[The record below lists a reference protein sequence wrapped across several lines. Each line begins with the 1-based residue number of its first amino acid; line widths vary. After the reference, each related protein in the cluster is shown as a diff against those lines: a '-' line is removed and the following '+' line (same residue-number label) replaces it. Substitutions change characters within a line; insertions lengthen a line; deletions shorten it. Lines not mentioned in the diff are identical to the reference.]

1 MHEPVVFDRV
11 AFAWVAANGTKSWSF
26 VEITDAHGET
36 VAVECQGLRTGDGR
50 EQVFSQFVERL
61 RGVRIHRDCE
71 VERLLGLTREE
82 GKANSRVV
90 SALATAVVEFQCRY
104 SGLSMTEA
112 LGGEPKER
120 QLLYA
125 NLNRYLRD
133 VKKSRTPADFG
144 EAAEGAVREGFTI
157 LKTDPF
163 DEVRPTHTVDEIFE
177 VASVSLE
184 RLAAMR
190 SAAGDDVA
198 LQVDC
203 HGAFNVETAI
213 AIAPELERLGVTWFE
228 DPVRH
233 RDELEGLRTVA
244 EQVGIPLAA
253 GGDDYGEESVCR
265 VGQYWSEVH
274 DAGRHAV
281 RGRRGCRAGGTG
293 RRQARRADIVPQPIR
308 AAVEPGERTRTR
320 GYAKSSRAGTRAV
333 GERLEGRPDRP
344 AGDRGGRASRLAR
357 RDWNGRDDQLEDS
370 RKRRR
375 SALDAVATSRRASRM
390 PRPA

>member
-1 MHEPVVFDRV
+1 MHSTVSRSRGSQ
-11 AFAWVAANGTKSWSF
+11 ANEVKSWSF
-26 VEITDAHGET
+26 IKITDAHGGT
-36 VAVECQGLRTGDGR
+36 VTVECQGLRTVDDR
-50 EQVFSQFVERL
+50 ERIFAEFVERL
-61 RGVRIHRDCE
+61 RGVYITGDGE
-71 VERLLGLTREE
+71 IERLLGLTREE

-90 SALATAVVEFQCRY
+90 SALATAVVELQCRY

-112 LGGEPKER
+112 LGEGSRKER

-133 VKKSRTPADFG
+133 VKKEPNPGGLRQRPRRG
-144 EAAEGAVREGFTI
+144 PCEEGFTI

-233 RDELEGLRTVA
+233 RDF
-244 EQVGIPLAA
+244 
-253 GGDDYGEESVCR
+253 
-265 VGQYWSEVH
+265 
-274 DAGRHAV
+274 
-281 RGRRGCRAGGTG
+281 
-293 RRQARRADIVPQPIR
+293 
-308 AAVEPGERTRTR
+308 
-320 GYAKSSRAGTRAV
+320 
-333 GERLEGRPDRP
+333 RP
-344 AGDRGGRASRLAR
+344 
-357 RDWNGRDDQLEDS
+357 
-370 RKRRR
+370 
-375 SALDAVATSRRASRM
+375 
-390 PRPA
+390 

>member
-1 MHEPVVFDRV
+1 M
-11 AFAWVAANGTKSWSF
+11 K
-26 VEITDAHGET
+26 
-36 VAVECQGLRTGDGR
+36 
-50 EQVFSQFVERL
+50 
-61 RGVRIHRDCE
+61 
-71 VERLLGLTREE
+71 
-82 GKANSRVV
+82 K
-90 SALATAVVEFQCRY
+90 
-104 SGLSMTEA
+104 
-112 LGGEPKER
+112 R

-144 EAAEGAVREGFTI
+144 KAAEGAVREGFTI

-233 RDELEGLRTVA
+233 REELGGLRTVA
-244 EQVGIPLAA
+244 EQVDIPLAA
-253 GGDDYGEESVCR
+253 GGDDYGEETFAALVESGVKYTMQDVMRCGGVGVAARAGQAGAMHGAQTSCHSPFGPLSNLASAHVHAAMPNPHALEHALWENDWRADLIDPPEIVEDGHLVFPGGVGTGAMINWRTLER
-265 VGQYWSEVH
+265 VGGMRW
-274 DAGRHAV
+274 
-281 RGRRGCRAGGTG
+281 T
-293 RRQARRADIVPQPIR
+293 P
-308 AAVEPGERTRTR
+308 
-320 GYAKSSRAGTRAV
+320 
-333 GERLEGRPDRP
+333 
-344 AGDRGGRASRLAR
+344 
-357 RDWNGRDDQLEDS
+357 
-370 RKRRR
+370 
-375 SALDAVATSRRASRM
+375 
-390 PRPA
+390 

>member
-1 MHEPVVFDRV
+1 MTESVIFDSI

-26 VEITDAHGET
+26 AEITDANGET
-36 VAVECQGLRTGDGR
+36 VTVECLGVRPEDGSHSVLA
-50 EQVFSQFVERL
+50 EFVEKL
-61 RGVRIHRDCE
+61 RGIPVHSDSE
-71 VERLLGLTREE
+71 VERSLGLTMVEA
-82 GKANSRVV
+82 KANSRAV

-104 SGLSMTEA
+104 SGRSMTEA

-163 DEVRPTHTVDEIFE
+163 DEVQPTHTVDEIFD
-177 VASVSLE
+177 VAAVSLE

-190 SAAGDDVA
+190 SAAGQDVA

-228 DPVRH
+228 DPIR
-233 RDELEGLRTVA
+233 RARGAAELRVVA
-244 EQVGIPLAA
+244 NGVGVPLAA
-253 GGDDYGEESVCR
+253 GGDDFGEDSIAELVEAGVRYTMQDVMRCGGVGAATRAGQAGARRGARVSCHSPFGPLSNLASAHVHAATPNPHALEHALWENDWRADLVDPPEVVEDGHLIFPGGEGMGATINWKTLER
-265 VGQYWSEVH
+265 VG
-274 DAGRHAV
+274 GV
-281 RGRRGCRAGGTG
+281 RW
-293 RRQARRADIVPQPIR
+293 
-308 AAVEPGERTRTR
+308 AA
-320 GYAKSSRAGTRAV
+320 
-333 GERLEGRPDRP
+333 
-344 AGDRGGRASRLAR
+344 
-357 RDWNGRDDQLEDS
+357 
-370 RKRRR
+370 
-375 SALDAVATSRRASRM
+375 
-390 PRPA
+390 

>member
-1 MHEPVVFDRV
+1 MHEPAVFDRV

-26 VEITDAHGET
+26 VEITDANGET
-36 VAVECQGLRTGDGR
+36 VTVECQGLRTGDGR

-90 SALATAVVEFQCRY
+90 SALATAVIEFQCRY
-104 SGLSMTEA
+104 FEHSMTEA
-112 LGGEPKER
+112 LGGELKER

-190 SAAGDDVA
+190 SAAGDGVS

-244 EQVGIPLAA
+244 ERVDIPLAA
-253 GGDDYGEESVCR
+253 GGDDYGEESFAELVRSGVKYTMQDVMRCGGVGVAARAGQAGTKHGARTSCHSPFGPLSNLASAHVHAATPNPHALEHALWENDWRADLIDPPEIVEDGHLVFPGGVGTGATINWKTLER
-265 VGQYWSEVH
+265 VG
-274 DAGRHAV
+274 GV
-281 RGRRGCRAGGTG
+281 RWK
-293 RRQARRADIVPQPIR
+293 P
-308 AAVEPGERTRTR
+308 
-320 GYAKSSRAGTRAV
+320 
-333 GERLEGRPDRP
+333 
-344 AGDRGGRASRLAR
+344 
-357 RDWNGRDDQLEDS
+357 
-370 RKRRR
+370 
-375 SALDAVATSRRASRM
+375 
-390 PRPA
+390 

>member
-1 MHEPVVFDRV
+1 MLEPVAFDRI
-11 AFAWVAANGTKSWSF
+11 AFAWVRANEVKSWSF
-26 VEITDAHGET
+26 IEITDANGET
-36 VAVECQGLRTGDGR
+36 VAVECQGLRTVDGR
-50 EQVFSQFVERL
+50 ERILAEFVERL
-61 RGVRIHRDCE
+61 RGVPIPGDGE
-71 VERLLGLTREE
+71 IERLLGLTGEE
-82 GKANSRVV
+82 ARANSRVV
-90 SALATAVVEFQCRY
+90 SALATAVVELQCRY

-144 EAAEGAVREGFTI
+144 EAAEGAAREGFTI

-177 VASVSLE
+177 AASVSLE

-190 SAAGDDVA
+190 SAAGDGVG

-233 RDELEGLRTVA
+233 RDELDGLRAVA
-244 EQVGIPLAA
+244 EEVGIPLAA
-253 GGDDYGEESVCR
+253 GGDDYGEETFAGLVDAGVKYTMQDVMRCGGVGVAARAGQAGARHGAQTSCHSPFGPLSSLASAHVHAATPNPHALEHALWENDWRADLIDPPEIVEDGHLVFPGGVGMGATINWKTLER
-265 VGQYWSEVH
+265 VG
-274 DAGRHAV
+274 GV
-281 RGRRGCRAGGTG
+281 RW
-293 RRQARRADIVPQPIR
+293 
-308 AAVEPGERTRTR
+308 
-320 GYAKSSRAGTRAV
+320 K
-333 GERLEGRPDRP
+333 L
-344 AGDRGGRASRLAR
+344 
-357 RDWNGRDDQLEDS
+357 
-370 RKRRR
+370 
-375 SALDAVATSRRASRM
+375 
-390 PRPA
+390 

>member
-1 MHEPVVFDRV
+1 MHEPVIFDRV

-26 VEITDAHGET
+26 AEITDAHGET
-36 VAVECQGLRTGDGR
+36 VIVECQGLRTVDGR
-50 EQVFSQFVERL
+50 EGVLAEFVERL
-61 RGVRIHRDCE
+61 RGVRIHSDGDI
-71 VERLLGLTREE
+71 ERLLGLTREE

-90 SALATAVVEFQCRY
+90 SALATAVLELQCRY

-133 VKKSRTPADFG
+133 VKKSRTPTDFG

-163 DEVRPTHTVDEIFE
+163 DEVRPTHSVDEIAD

-190 SAAGDDVA
+190 AAAGDDIA

-203 HGAFNVETAI
+203 HGAFNVGTAI

-228 DPVRH
+228 DPVR
-233 RDELEGLRTVA
+233 RARGAGELRMVR
-244 EQVGIPLAA
+244 EQVAIPLAA
-253 GGDDYGEESVCR
+253 GGDDYGEETFAELVEAGVKYTMQDIMRCGGVGVAARAGQAGARRGAQTSCHSPFGPLSNLASAHVHAATPNPHALEHALWENDWRADLIDPPEIVEDGHLVFPGGVGMGATINWKTLQR
-265 VGQYWSEVH
+265 VG
-274 DAGRHAV
+274 GV
-281 RGRRGCRAGGTG
+281 RWT
-293 RRQARRADIVPQPIR
+293 P
-308 AAVEPGERTRTR
+308 
-320 GYAKSSRAGTRAV
+320 
-333 GERLEGRPDRP
+333 
-344 AGDRGGRASRLAR
+344 
-357 RDWNGRDDQLEDS
+357 
-370 RKRRR
+370 
-375 SALDAVATSRRASRM
+375 
-390 PRPA
+390 

>member
-26 VEITDAHGET
+26 IEITDASGET
-36 VAVECQGLRTGDGR
+36 VTIECQGLRTVDGR
-50 EQVFSQFVERL
+50 DRVISEFVERL
-61 RGVRIHRDCE
+61 RGVRIPTDGDI
-71 VERLLGLTREE
+71 ERLLGLTREE

-90 SALATAVVEFQCRY
+90 SALATAVVELQCRY

-112 LGGEPKER
+112 LGGKLQER

-133 VKKSRTPADFG
+133 VKKSRTPTDFG
-144 EAAEGAVREGFTI
+144 EAAEGAAREGFTI

-190 SAAGDDVA
+190 AAAGEDVA

-213 AIAPELERLGVTWFE
+213 AIGPELERLGVTWFE

-233 RDELEGLRTVA
+233 TEELEGLRMVA
-244 EQVGIPLAA
+244 ERVGIPLAA
-253 GGDDYGEESVCR
+253 GGDDYGEKRFAELVEAGVKYTMQDIMRCGGVGVAARAGQAGGKHGAQTSCHSPFGPLSNLASAHVHAATPNPHALEHALWENDWRADLLNPPEIVEDGHLVFPGGVGTGARINWKTLER
-265 VGQYWSEVH
+265 VG
-274 DAGRHAV
+274 GV
-281 RGRRGCRAGGTG
+281 RWT
-293 RRQARRADIVPQPIR
+293 P
-308 AAVEPGERTRTR
+308 
-320 GYAKSSRAGTRAV
+320 
-333 GERLEGRPDRP
+333 
-344 AGDRGGRASRLAR
+344 
-357 RDWNGRDDQLEDS
+357 
-370 RKRRR
+370 
-375 SALDAVATSRRASRM
+375 
-390 PRPA
+390 

>member
-11 AFAWVAANGTKSWSF
+11 AFAWVAANRTKSWSF
-26 VEITDAHGET
+26 VEVTDANGET
-36 VAVECQGLRTGDGR
+36 VTVECQGLRTGDGR
-50 EQVFSQFVERL
+50 EQIFSQFVERL

-104 SGLSMTEA
+104 SGHSMTEE
-112 LGGEPKER
+112 LGGELKER

-144 EAAEGAVREGFTI
+144 EAADGAVREGFTI

-163 DEVRPTHTVDEIFE
+163 DEVRPTHSVDEIFE
-177 VASVSLE
+177 MASVSLE

-190 SAAGDDVA
+190 SAAGDSVS

-203 HGAFNVETAI
+203 HGAFNVDTAI

-233 RDELEGLRTVA
+233 ADEVEGLRTVA
-244 EQVGIPLAA
+244 EEAGIPLAA
-253 GGDDYGEESVCR
+253 GGDDYGEETFAELVNAGVKYTMQDVMRCGG
-265 VGQYWSEVH
+265 VGV
-274 DAGRHAV
+274 AA
-281 RGRRGCRAGGTG
+281 RAG
-293 RRQARRADIVPQPIR
+293 QAGAAQGAQTSCHSPFGPLSNLASAHVHAATPDPHALEHALWENDWRADLIDPPEIVEDGHLVFP
-308 AAVEPGERTRTR
+308 EG
-320 GYAKSSRAGTRAV
+320 V
-333 GERLEGRPDRP
+333 GVGATINWKTLEKV
-344 AGDRGGRASRLAR
+344 GGVR
-357 RDWNGRDDQLEDS
+357 W
-370 RKRRR
+370 K
-375 SALDAVATSRRASRM
+375 
-390 PRPA
+390 P

>member
-26 VEITDAHGET
+26 VEITDIHGET
-36 VAVECQGLRTGDGR
+36 VTIECQGLRTVDGR
-50 EQVFSQFVERL
+50 EQVFSEFVERL

-90 SALATAVVEFQCRY
+90 SALATAVVELQCRY
-104 SGLSMTEA
+104 AGLSMTEA

-133 VKKSRTPADFG
+133 VKKARSPQDFG
-144 EAAEGAVREGFTI
+144 EAAEGAAREGFTI

-177 VASVSLE
+177 LASVSLE

-190 SAAGDDVA
+190 SAAGNDVA

-203 HGAFNVETAI
+203 HGAFNVDTAT

-233 RDELEGLRTVA
+233 REDLEGLRTVA
-244 EQVGIPLAA
+244 ERVGIPLAA
-253 GGDDYGEESVCR
+253 GGDDYGEEAFASLV
-265 VGQYWSEVH
+265 E
-274 DAGRHAV
+274 AGVKYTMQDVMRCG
-281 RGRRGCRAGGTG
+281 GRRGCCACRAG
-293 RRQARRADIVPQPIR
+293 RSQARCANFMPQPVR
-308 AAVEPGERTRTR
+308 PPVELGERARTR
-320 GYAKSSRAGTRAV
+320 GYAKSPRAGTCPV
-333 GERLEGRPDRP
+333 GERMAGGSARP
-344 AGDRGGRASRLAR
+344 AGDCRGRASRIPR
-357 RDWNGRDDQLEDS
+357 WGWNGREDQLEDP
-370 RKRRR
+370 RKGGRGP
-375 SALDAVATSRRASRM
+375 LEAVAT
-390 PRPA
+390 

>member
-1 MHEPVVFDRV
+1 MTEPVMFDCI

-26 VEITDAHGET
+26 AEITDANGVT
-36 VAVECQGLRTGDGR
+36 VTVECLGVRPDDGSHGVLN
-50 EQVFSQFVERL
+50 EFVEKL
-61 RGVRIHRDCE
+61 RGVPVHNDEGI
-71 VERLLGLTREE
+71 ERSLGLTKVEAR
-82 GKANSRVV
+82 ANSRAV

-104 SGLSMTEA
+104 SGWSMTEA
-112 LGGEPKER
+112 LGGKAKER

-163 DEVRPTHTVDEIFE
+163 DEVRPTHTVDEVFD

-190 SAAGDDVA
+190 SAAGADVS

-228 DPVRH
+228 DPIR
-233 RDELEGLRTVA
+233 RTRGSDELRMVA
-244 EQVGIPLAA
+244 NGVGIPLAA
-253 GGDDYGEESVCR
+253 GGDDFGEESIAELVEAGVKYTMQDVMRCGGVGTAARAGQAGARRGARISCHSPFGPLSNLASAHVHAATPNPHALEHALWENDWRAELIDPPEVVEDGHLVFPGGVGTGATINWKTLER
-265 VGQYWSEVH
+265 VG
-274 DAGRHAV
+274 GV
-281 RGRRGCRAGGTG
+281 RWT
-293 RRQARRADIVPQPIR
+293 P
-308 AAVEPGERTRTR
+308 
-320 GYAKSSRAGTRAV
+320 
-333 GERLEGRPDRP
+333 
-344 AGDRGGRASRLAR
+344 
-357 RDWNGRDDQLEDS
+357 
-370 RKRRR
+370 
-375 SALDAVATSRRASRM
+375 
-390 PRPA
+390 

>member
-26 VEITDAHGET
+26 AEITDANGET
-36 VAVECQGLRTGDGR
+36 VTIECQGLRTVDGR
-50 EQVFSQFVERL
+50 ERVLAEFVDSL
-61 RGVRIHRDCE
+61 CGVRIPSDGDI
-71 VERLLGLTREE
+71 ERLLGLNGEE

-104 SGLSMTEA
+104 SGNSMTEA
-112 LGGEPKER
+112 LGGKPQER

-144 EAAEGAVREGFTI
+144 MAAEGAAREGFTI

-163 DEVRPTHTVDEIFE
+163 DEVRPTHSVDEVFK

-190 SAAGDDVA
+190 AAAGEDVA

-203 HGAFNVETAI
+203 HGAFNVETAV

-233 RDELEGLRTVA
+233 TDGVEGLRTVA

-253 GGDDYGEESVCR
+253 GGDDYGEERFAELVEAGVKYTMQDVMRCGG
-265 VGQYWSEVH
+265 VGV
-274 DAGRHAV
+274 AA
-281 RGRRGCRAGGTG
+281 RAGQEGAKRGAQTSCHSPFGPLSNLASAHVHAATTNPHALEHALWENEWRAGLIDPPEIVEDGHLVFPGGAGTG
-293 RRQARRADIVPQPIR
+293 ATINWKTLEKVGGIR
-308 AAVEPGERTRTR
+308 WKP
-320 GYAKSSRAGTRAV
+320 
-333 GERLEGRPDRP
+333 
-344 AGDRGGRASRLAR
+344 
-357 RDWNGRDDQLEDS
+357 
-370 RKRRR
+370 
-375 SALDAVATSRRASRM
+375 
-390 PRPA
+390 

>member
-26 VEITDAHGET
+26 IEITDAHGET
-36 VAVECQGLRTGDGR
+36 VTVECQGLRTVDGR
-50 EQVFSQFVERL
+50 DRVLSEFVEGL
-61 RGVRIHRDCE
+61 RGVRIPGDGDI
-71 VERLLGLTREE
+71 ERLLGLTREE

-90 SALATAVVEFQCRY
+90 SALATAVVELQCRY
-104 SGLSMTEA
+104 SGLSMTAA
-112 LGGEPKER
+112 LGGEPQER

-133 VKKSRTPADFG
+133 VMKSRTPADFG

-163 DEVRPTHTVDEIFE
+163 DEVRPTHSVDEIFD

-190 SAAGDDVA
+190 AAAGDDVE

-228 DPVRH
+228 DPVR
-233 RDELEGLRTVA
+233 RSRGTGELRMVR
-244 EQVGIPLAA
+244 EQVAIPLAA
-253 GGDDYGEESVCR
+253 GGDDYGEETFAELVAAGVKYTMQDIMRCGG
-265 VGQYWSEVH
+265 VGVAAR
-274 DAGRHAV
+274 AGQA
-281 RGRRGCRAGGTG
+281 GARRGARTSCHSPFGPLSNLASAHVHAATPYPHALEHALWENDWRANLIDPPEIVEDGHLVFPGGTG
-293 RRQARRADIVPQPIR
+293 MGVAINWKTL
-308 AAVEPGERTRTR
+308 ER
-320 GYAKSSRAGTRAV
+320 V
-333 GERLEGRPDRP
+333 GGVRWTP
-344 AGDRGGRASRLAR
+344 
-357 RDWNGRDDQLEDS
+357 
-370 RKRRR
+370 
-375 SALDAVATSRRASRM
+375 
-390 PRPA
+390 

>member
-26 VEITDAHGET
+26 IEITDAYGET
-36 VAVECQGLRTGDGR
+36 VTVECQGLRTVDGR
-50 EQVFSQFVERL
+50 DRVLSEFVERL
-61 RGVRIHRDCE
+61 KGVRILSDGDI
-71 VERLLGLTREE
+71 ERLLGLTKEE

-104 SGLSMTEA
+104 AGLSMTEA
-112 LGGEPKER
+112 LGGKPRQR

-144 EAAEGAVREGFTI
+144 KAAEGAAREGFTI

-163 DEVRPTHTVDEIFE
+163 DEVRATHTVDEIFE

-190 SAAGDDVA
+190 AAAGEDVA

-213 AIAPELERLGVTWFE
+213 AIGPELERLGVTWFE

-233 RDELEGLRTVA
+233 TEELEGLRMVA

-253 GGDDYGEESVCR
+253 GGDDYGEKSVR
-265 VGQYWSEVH
+265 VSLSK
-274 DAGRHAV
+274 
-281 RGRRGCRAGGTG
+281 RA
-293 RRQARRADIVPQPIR
+293 
-308 AAVEPGERTRTR
+308 
-320 GYAKSSRAGTRAV
+320 
-333 GERLEGRPDRP
+333 
-344 AGDRGGRASRLAR
+344 
-357 RDWNGRDDQLEDS
+357 
-370 RKRRR
+370 
-375 SALDAVATSRRASRM
+375 
-390 PRPA
+390 

>member
-1 MHEPVVFDRV
+1 MHEPVVLDRI

-26 VEITDAHGET
+26 IEITDTNGES
-36 VAVECQGLRTGDGR
+36 VAIECQGLRTGDDR
-50 EQVFSQFVERL
+50 ERVLADFVERL
-61 RGVRIHRDCE
+61 RGVRIPSDGDI
-71 VERLLGLTREE
+71 ERLLGLTRNE

-104 SGLSMTEA
+104 SGNSMTEA
-112 LGGEPKER
+112 LGGKPQER

-144 EAAEGAVREGFTI
+144 EAAEGAAREGFTI

-163 DEVRPTHTVDEIFE
+163 DEVRPTHSVDEIFE
-177 VASVSLE
+177 VASTSLE

-190 SAAGDDVA
+190 AAAGEDVA

-203 HGAFNVETAI
+203 HGAFNVATAI

-233 RDELEGLRTVA
+233 TDGVEGLTAVA

-253 GGDDYGEESVCR
+253 GGDDFGEERFAELVEAGVKFTMQDVMRCGG
-265 VGQYWSEVH
+265 VGV
-274 DAGRHAV
+274 AA
-281 RGRRGCRAGGTG
+281 RAG
-293 RRQARRADIVPQPIR
+293 QAGAKHGAQTSCHSPFGPLSNLASAHVHAATPNPHALEHALWENDWRADLIDPPEIVEN
-308 AAVEPGERTRTR
+308 AHLVFPG
-320 GYAKSSRAGTRAV
+320 GV
-333 GERLEGRPDRP
+333 GMGATINWKTLEKV
-344 AGDRGGRASRLAR
+344 GGVR
-357 RDWNGRDDQLEDS
+357 WN
-370 RKRRR
+370 
-375 SALDAVATSRRASRM
+375 
-390 PRPA
+390 P

>member
-26 VEITDAHGET
+26 VEITDANGET
-36 VAVECQGLRTGDGR
+36 VTVECQGLRTGDGR
-50 EQVFSQFVERL
+50 EHVFSQFIERL
-61 RGVRIHRDCE
+61 RGVRIHSDCE
-71 VERLLGLTREE
+71 VERLLGLTSKE

-112 LGGEPKER
+112 LGGKPKER

-144 EAAEGAVREGFTI
+144 EAAEGAAREGFTI

-177 VASVSLE
+177 AAAVSLE

-203 HGAFNVETAI
+203 HGAFNVDTAI
-213 AIAPELERLGVTWFE
+213 AIAPELERLGVMWFE

-233 RDELEGLRTVA
+233 TDGVEGLRAVA
-244 EQVGIPLAA
+244 EQVGIPIAA
-253 GGDDYGEESVCR
+253 GGDDYGREPFARLVEARVKYTMQDVMRCGGVGVAARAGQAGASHGAQTSCHSPFGPLSNLASAHVHAATPNPHALEHALWENDWRTDLIDPPEIVEDGHLVFPGGVGTGATINRMTLER
-265 VGQYWSEVH
+265 VG
-274 DAGRHAV
+274 G
-281 RGRRGCRAGGTG
+281 
-293 RRQARRADIVPQPIR
+293 IR
-308 AAVEPGERTRTR
+308 WTP
-320 GYAKSSRAGTRAV
+320 
-333 GERLEGRPDRP
+333 
-344 AGDRGGRASRLAR
+344 
-357 RDWNGRDDQLEDS
+357 
-370 RKRRR
+370 
-375 SALDAVATSRRASRM
+375 
-390 PRPA
+390 

>member
-1 MHEPVVFDRV
+1 MTEPVIFESI

-26 VEITDAHGET
+26 AEITDVNGET
-36 VAVECQGLRTGDGR
+36 VTVECLGVRPDDGSHGFLA
-50 EQVFSQFVERL
+50 EFVEKL
-61 RGVRIHRDCE
+61 RGVPVHSDEGIERSLE
-71 VERLLGLTREE
+71 LTKVEA
-82 GKANSRVV
+82 KANSRAV

-104 SGLSMTEA
+104 SGRSMTEA

-163 DEVRPTHTVDEIFE
+163 DEVRPTHTVAEIFD
-177 VASVSLE
+177 VAAVSLE

-190 SAAGDDVA
+190 SAAGQDVA

-228 DPVRH
+228 DPIR
-233 RDELEGLRTVA
+233 RTRGADELRRVA
-244 EQVGIPLAA
+244 NGVGIPLAA
-253 GGDDYGEESVCR
+253 GGDDFGEDSIAELVEAGVRYTMQDVMRCGG
-265 VGQYWSEVH
+265 VG
-274 DAGRHAV
+274 AAA
-281 RGRRGCRAGGTG
+281 RAG
-293 RRQARRADIVPQPIR
+293 QA
-308 AAVEPGERTRTR
+308 G
-320 GYAKSSRAGTRAV
+320 
-333 GERLEGRPDRP
+333 
-344 AGDRGGRASRLAR
+344 AR
-357 RDWNGRDDQLEDS
+357 RDARISCHSPFGPLSNLASAHVHAATPNPHALEH
-370 RKRRR
+370 
-375 SALDAVATSRRASRM
+375 ALWENDWRAELVDRPEVVEDGYLLFPGGEGMGATINWKTLERVGGVRWT
-390 PRPA
+390 P

>member
-1 MHEPVVFDRV
+1 VLSE
-11 AFAWVAANGTKSWSF
+11 
-26 VEITDAHGET
+26 
-36 VAVECQGLRTGDGR
+36 
-50 EQVFSQFVERL
+50 FVERL
-61 RGVRIHRDCE
+61 RGVRIPSDGDI
-71 VERLLGLTREE
+71 ERLLGLNGEE

-104 SGLSMTEA
+104 SGNSMTEA
-112 LGGEPKER
+112 LGGKPQER

-144 EAAEGAVREGFTI
+144 MAAEGAAREGFTI

-163 DEVRPTHTVDEIFE
+163 DEVRPTHSVDEVFK

-190 SAAGDDVA
+190 AAAGEDVA

-213 AIAPELERLGVTWFE
+213 AIGPELERLGVTWFE

-233 RDELEGLRTVA
+233 TEELEGLRMVA

-253 GGDDYGEESVCR
+253 GGDDYGEKAFASLVEAGVKYTMQDVMRCGGVGVAARAGQVGARRGARTSCHSPFGPLSNLASAHVHAATPNPHALEHALWENDWRANLIDPPEIVEDGHLVFPGGVGMGATINWETLER
-265 VGQYWSEVH
+265 VG
-274 DAGRHAV
+274 GV
-281 RGRRGCRAGGTG
+281 RWT
-293 RRQARRADIVPQPIR
+293 P
-308 AAVEPGERTRTR
+308 
-320 GYAKSSRAGTRAV
+320 
-333 GERLEGRPDRP
+333 
-344 AGDRGGRASRLAR
+344 
-357 RDWNGRDDQLEDS
+357 
-370 RKRRR
+370 
-375 SALDAVATSRRASRM
+375 
-390 PRPA
+390 

>member
-1 MHEPVVFDRV
+1 MPEPVAFDRI
-11 AFAWVAANGTKSWSF
+11 AFAWVQANEVKSWSF

-36 VAVECQGLRTGDGR
+36 VAVECQGLRTVDDR
-50 EQVFSQFVERL
+50 ERIFAEFVERL
-61 RGVRIHRDCE
+61 RGVHITCDGE

-82 GKANSRVV
+82 AQANSRVV

-104 SGLSMTEA
+104 SELSMTEA
-112 LGGEPKER
+112 LGGEPRDR

-133 VKKSRTPADFG
+133 VKRSRTPAEFG
-144 EAAEGAVREGFTI
+144 RAAEAAAEEGFTI

-203 HGAFNVETAI
+203 HGAFNAETAI

-233 RDELEGLRTVA
+233 RDELEGLLTVA
-244 EQVGIPLAA
+244 EEVGIPLAA
-253 GGDDYGEESVCR
+253 GGDDYGEETFAELVNTGVKYMMQDVMRCGG
-265 VGQYWSEVH
+265 VGV
-274 DAGRHAV
+274 AA
-281 RGRRGCRAGGTG
+281 RAGQAGAAHGAQTSCHSPFGPLSNLASAHVHAATPNPHALEHALWENDWRADLIDPPEIVEDGHLVLPGGIGTG
-293 RRQARRADIVPQPIR
+293 ATINWKTL
-308 AAVEPGERTRTR
+308 E
-320 GYAKSSRAGTRAV
+320 SV
-333 GERLEGRPDRP
+333 GGVRWKP
-344 AGDRGGRASRLAR
+344 
-357 RDWNGRDDQLEDS
+357 
-370 RKRRR
+370 
-375 SALDAVATSRRASRM
+375 
-390 PRPA
+390 